1 MDICAL
7 AIDIGRQRFVQGFAE
22 WRDERFFV
30 GFLDLA
36 QPSCDQPQSADAEA
50 EIEIAQEGDGRVAG
64 AADDGRAA
72 IAEAARA
79 HRPEERRVG
88 NECVRT
94 CRSRWSSYH

>member
-1 MDICAL
+1 MEIGAL
-7 AIDIGRQRFVQGFAE
+7 AIEIGRQRFVQGFAE

-64 AADDGRAA
+64 AADEGRAA

-79 HRPEERRVG
+79 HRSEAHTSDLQYLMRI
-88 NECVRT
+88 
-94 CRSRWSSYH
+94 SYAVF